1 MLKKVML
8 LLSVCL
14 VGLVL
19 PAKADIIGPDC
30 GGGNCF
36 GSTYALGYLATAN
49 PNVFNVF
56 LRVDATGYNQGSTD
70 VLSAVAL
77 KLVANGSSIDSVSLI
92 GAPIPNGFSTTVET
106 NLNAGGCTGPS
117 AGWFCSAFTD
127 PNPPPPPY
135 GLEVAHAGDI
145 YTFEWQLTLTDPSA
159 LFTGAAAASV
169 KALYLTAEGQQHGLT
184 SAPITLSPGGVPT
197 PRDVEPVPEP
207 SSLLLL
213 GTGMVG
219 VAAAIRRKLIA

>member
-1 MLKKVML
+1 ML
-8 LLSVCL
+8 LLCVCL
-14 VGLVL
+14 MGLVL

-36 GSTYALGYLATAN
+36 GSTYALGYLATAD
-49 PNVFNVF
+49 PNVFNIF
-56 LRVDATGYNQGSTD
+56 LRVNATGYNQGSTD

-77 KLVANGSSIDSVSLI
+77 KLVANGSSINSVSLI
-92 GAPIPNGFSTTVET
+92 GAPIPNGFSTTVAT

-127 PNPPPPPY
+127 PSPPPPPY

-145 YTFEWQLTLTDPSA
+145 YTFEWQLTLTDPST

-197 PRDVEPVPEP
+197 QQSVVPEP

-213 GTGMVG
+213 GTGVVG
-219 VAAAIRRKLIA
+219 VAGAIRRRLPA